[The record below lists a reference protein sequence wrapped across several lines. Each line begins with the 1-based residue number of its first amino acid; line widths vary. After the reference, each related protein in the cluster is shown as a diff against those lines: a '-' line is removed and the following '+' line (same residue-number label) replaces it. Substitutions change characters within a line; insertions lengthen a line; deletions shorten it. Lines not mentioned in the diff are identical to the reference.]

1 MLTEQEKSLLDRQLM
16 RIVDWKNQHEE
27 RLINIQLI
35 NNVELILDGDY

>member
-1 MLTEQEKSLLDRQLM
+1 MLTEQEKSLRDRQLM
-16 RIVDWKNQHEE
+16 RLVDWKSQHEE